1 MKTLVRA
8 VDLLEVDLTSR
19 FRAKVGAAALD
30 AVRDATPLAWLPLA
44 MNVEFSERATEV
56 LGSERAAGF
65 FRNMVL
71 REYKTSLFK
80 AFIAGVTRAMN
91 VTPAVFVKL
100 APKGWDLIYQDSGVL
115 TPLEP
120 ENGKA
125 RLSITDLPPVCARN
139 DVWLESVRNSF
150 YTAFDLSN
158 VHGDVE
164 WEELTLSARRAV
176 FRFVWEPRN

>member
-1 MKTLVRA
+1 
-8 VDLLEVDLTSR
+8 
-19 FRAKVGAAALD
+19 
-30 AVRDATPLAWLPLA
+30 
-44 MNVEFSERATEV
+44 
-56 LGSERAAGF
+56 
-65 FRNMVL
+65 VL

-100 APKGWDLIYQDSGVL
+100 APKGWDLIYQECGVL

-120 ENGKA
+120 EPGKA
-125 RLSITDLPPVCARN
+125 RLSITDLPPIRAK
-139 DVWLESVRNSF
+139 DDAWLESVRNSF

-164 WEELTLSARRAV
+164 WDELNLSARRAV
-176 FRFVWEPRN
+176 FRFVWEPRS

>member
-1 MKTLVRA
+1 MKSLVRA
-8 VDLLEVDLTSR
+8 VDLLEADLSGR
-19 FRAKVGAAALD
+19 FRAEVGAAALD
-30 AVRDATPLAWLPLA
+30 TVREATPLAWLPLL
-44 MNVEFSERATEV
+44 MNIEFSERVSEV
-56 LGSERAAGF
+56 LGRERAASF

-100 APKGWDLIYQDSGVL
+100 APKGWALVYQECGVL

-120 ENGKA
+120 AHGNA
-125 RLSITDLPPVCARN
+125 RLSIADLPLICVK
-139 DVWLESVRNSF
+139 DEVWLESVRNSF

-158 VHGDVE
+158 VQGEIE
-164 WEELTLSARRAV
+164 WDELNLTARRAV
-176 FRFVWEPRN
+176 FRFVWDPRS